1 MHALHFDVHLINT
14 DVYAWTNLSGNY
26 VIMVG
31 SAIIFTL
38 LLVLIESGVF
48 RPLSKLSLCKVKD
61 IADRTE
67 DDDVVEEK

>member
-1 MHALHFDVHLINT
+1 M
-14 DVYAWTNLSGNY
+14 
-26 VIMVG
+26 IMVG

>member
-1 MHALHFDVHLINT
+1 M
-14 DVYAWTNLSGNY
+14 DVYAWCNLSGNY

-38 LLVLIESGVF
+38 LLALIESGIF
-48 RPLSKLSLCKVKD
+48 RPLKKLSLCKVRD
-61 IADRTE
+61 VADRTM